1 MEKEIIRFGNIDIEK
16 QKFDHYK
23 SYFFEDI
30 DIDNVLVS
38 NKISSGKKTV
48 NTLLITCMMIMKLSH
63 YI

>member
-23 SYFFEDI
+23 SYFLEDI
-30 DIDNVLVS
+30 DMDNVLVS